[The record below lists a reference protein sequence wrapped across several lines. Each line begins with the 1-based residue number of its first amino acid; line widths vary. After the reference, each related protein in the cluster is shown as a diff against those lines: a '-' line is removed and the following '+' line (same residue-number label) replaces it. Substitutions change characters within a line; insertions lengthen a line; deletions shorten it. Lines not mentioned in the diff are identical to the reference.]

1 MDLYRYLAMDKRA
14 MAAACRQVIKGLSEV
29 VALLEGNV
37 PGDDRTARRIAL
49 MQRFGVPPD
58 RGLDRE
64 EASYAFREN
73 SYEPRSFGGW
83 VRRGLIERAGDRR
96 YLPDKG
102 RARLEELVSQVP
114 AAG

>member
-1 MDLYRYLAMDKRA
+1 MIARPA
-14 MAAACRQVIKGLSEV
+14 GLPSCS
-29 VALLEGNV
+29 AF
-37 PGDDRTARRIAL
+37 D
-49 MQRFGVPPD
+49 VPPD

-73 SYEPRSFGGW
+73 GYEPRSFGGW

-102 RARLEELVSQVP
+102 RARLQELASQVP